1 MKRFTGVLIASGV
14 LLAALP
20 AAAQSVIRPG
30 ETVRGS
36 LSASDRRLADGSS
49 YDCFR
54 LQARAGDRIA
64 VTLRSNDFD
73 AYLALVE
80 GRDCSSGDS
89 AETDDDGAGGT
100 DSLIRMTLGSGP
112 YSIRANSLS
121 EGETGAYTLSVEVL
135 PALPRVRPVL
145 IGPLEMLEGSL
156 AAGDAVADDDSLF
169 DCYAFDARA
178 GQTAS
183 IAMLS
188 EEFDAYLSLHEGEMC
203 DSEIAS
209 DDDGLGDGTDA
220 LIEHRFERTGR
231 YSFRA
236 NSLGSYETGVYGLLF
251 DLQ

>member
-1 MKRFTGVLIASGV
+1 MKRFSGALLASGI
-14 LLAALP
+14 LLAAVP
-20 AAAQSVIRPG
+20 AAAQSTIRPG
-30 ETVRGS
+30 GS
-36 LSASDRRLADGSS
+36 VQGTLSSSDRVLDDGS
-49 YDCFR
+49 YYEC
-54 LQARAGDRIA
+54 
-64 VTLRSNDFD
+64 
-73 AYLALVE
+73 
-80 GRDCSSGDS
+80 
-89 AETDDDGAGGT
+89 AGGT
-100 DSLIRMTLGSGP
+100 DSRLQVTLGSGP
-112 YSIRANSLS
+112 YSIRVNSLS
-121 EGETGAYTLSVEVL
+121 EGETGAYTLAVREL
-135 PALPRVRPVL
+135 GAPPRVRPLL
-145 IGPLEMLEGSL
+145 IGPSEMLEGELSE
-156 AAGDAVADDDSLF
+156 GDAIAADDSLF

>member
-1 MKRFTGVLIASGV
+1 MKRFTGALVAGGV
-14 LLAALP
+14 LMAALP

-36 LSASDRRLADGSS
+36 LTGSDRRLDDGSS

-54 LQARAGDRIA
+54 LQARAGERVA

-73 AYLALVE
+73 AYLAVVE
-80 GRDCSSGDS
+80 GRDCSASDS

-100 DSLIRMTLGSGP
+100 DSLVRMTLGDGP

-135 PALPRVRPVL
+135 GPLPRVRPFL
-145 IGPLEMLEGSL
+145 IGTSEMLQGELSE
-156 AAGDAVADDDSLF
+156 GDAIADDDSFF

-183 IAMLS
+183 IAMIS

-203 DSEIAS
+203 DSVIDS
-209 DDDGLGDGTDA
+209 NDDGLGDGTDA

-236 NSLGSYETGVYGLLF
+236 NSLGSGDTGAYGLVF
-251 DLQ
+251 EVQ